1 MADDLTRHLDVIGR
15 KILVE
20 LQENARIPFTEL
32 GKRVGLS
39 TPAVMDRVRRLE
51 DLGVI
56 AGYRAEV
63 NFATLGYPI
72 VAFIAVNVVGD
83 FLPRMSKLAK
93 SIPEILECHR
103 VTGSNS
109 FIMKVI
115 AGSVEELEKTIDRLT
130 PYVATTTSLVLSSL
144 VTRRSIEPKNR
155 SQKLELNEVTH
166 GRMARTGSKKHV

>member
-1 MADDLTRHLDVIGR
+1 MSEDMSRLLDTIGR
-15 KILVE
+15 KILAE
-20 LQENARIPFTEL
+20 LQNNGRMPFTEL

-51 DLGVI
+51 DAGVI
-56 AGYRAEV
+56 VGYRADV
-63 NFATLGYPI
+63 DFSKMGYPM

-93 SIPEILECHR
+93 SVPEIIECHR

-115 AGSVEELEKTIDRLT
+115 AGSVAELEKTIDRLT
-130 PYVATTTSLVLSSL
+130 PYVATTTSMVLSSL
-144 VTRRSIEPKNR
+144 VIRRSIEPK
-155 SQKLELNEVTH
+155 
-166 GRMARTGSKKHV
+166 RTSV

>member
-1 MADDLTRHLDVIGR
+1 MAEDFTKQLDVIGR

-20 LQENARIPFTEL
+20 LQENGRIPFTEL

-51 DLGVI
+51 DAGVI
-56 AGYRAEV
+56 AGYRADV
-63 NFATLGYPI
+63 NLSTMGYPI
-72 VAFIAVNVVGD
+72 LAFIAVNVVGD
-83 FLPRMSKLAK
+83 FLPRMNKLAK

-130 PYVATTTSLVLSSL
+130 PYVATTTSLVLSSI
-144 VTRRSIEPKNR
+144 VTRRSLEPKNR
-155 SQKLELNEVTH
+155 VHK
-166 GRMARTGSKKHV
+166 

>member
-1 MADDLTRHLDVIGR
+1 MHEDISKLLDLIGR
-15 KILVE
+15 KILTE
-20 LQENARIPFTEL
+20 LQENGRIPFTEL
-32 GKRVGLS
+32 GRRVGLS

-51 DLGVI
+51 DAGVI

-63 NFATLGYPI
+63 DCGKMGYPI
-72 VAFIAVNVVGD
+72 SAFIGVNVAGD
-83 FLPRMSKLAK
+83 FLPRMSKLAR

-103 VTGSNS
+103 VTGSDS

-144 VTRRSIEPKNR
+144 VTRRSIEPR
-155 SQKLELNEVTH
+155 
-166 GRMARTGSKKHV
+166 RTRPRPAA

>member
-1 MADDLTRHLDVIGR
+1 MAEDFTKQLDVIGR

-20 LQENARIPFTEL
+20 LQENGRIPFTEL

-51 DLGVI
+51 DAGVI
-56 AGYRAEV
+56 VGYRADV
-63 NFATLGYPI
+63 NLSTMGYPI
-72 VAFIAVNVVGD
+72 LAFIAVNVVGD

-130 PYVATTTSLVLSSL
+130 PYVATTTSLVLSSI
-144 VTRRSIEPKNR
+144 VTRRSLEPKNR
-155 SQKLELNEVTH
+155 VH
-166 GRMARTGSKKHV
+166 R